1 MSALMER
8 CPQPDTGLVRIRE
21 PAQRQQEDAMAR
33 EATEMARQ
41 LEFWGRR
48 IRELT
53 EQSER
58 SGKRMSFEEL
68 MNLDELR
75 ALHVI
80 ATSRLEALQ
89 TASDTERTSIEGEID
104 IMSSELQSALG
115 RPRPRVCGTNG
126 TAV

>member
-1 MSALMER
+1 MSREAAER
-8 CPQPDTGLVRIRE
+8 
-21 PAQRQQEDAMAR
+21 AR
-33 EATEMARQ
+33 E

-53 EQSER
+53 EQTQR
-58 SGKRMSFEEL
+58 IGRQTSFEVL

-80 ATSRLEALQ
+80 ATSRLDALHAA
-89 TASDTERTSIEGEID
+89 TGAERTSIEGEID

-115 RPRPRVCGTNG
+115 RPRPRVRGTNG
-126 TAV
+126 TVH

>member
-1 MSALMER
+1 
-8 CPQPDTGLVRIRE
+8 
-21 PAQRQQEDAMAR
+21 MAR
-33 EATEMARQ
+33 EATERARE

-53 EQSER
+53 EQTQR
-58 SGKRMSFEEL
+58 AGKRTSFEVI

-80 ATSRLEALQ
+80 ATSRMQALYAA
-89 TASDTERTSIEGEID
+89 TGAERTSIEGEID

-115 RPRPRVCGTNG
+115 RPRPRIRGTKG
-126 TAV
+126 TVG